1 MISVEELFGTLQQS
15 TVESWRKHLKTDKY
29 SSHMALDEFYKEM
42 PELVDTLIE
51 NYMGVYGKLDSYK
64 NVLTS
69 DDMSTIDYLEQ
80 LKDMVASGRKLMK
93 ESELKSDMDDIL
105 SLIDSTLYK
114 LKELTETHRSLSNF
128 LKESLS

>member
-51 NYMGVYGKLDSYK
+51 NYMGIYGKLDSYK
-64 NVLTS
+64 NILTS
-69 DDMSTIDYLEQ
+69 DNMDTIEYLKQ
-80 LKDMVASGRKLMK
+80 LKDIVVSGQKLMK
-93 ESELKSDMDDIL
+93 ESELKSDMDGIL

-114 LKELTETHRSLSNF
+114 LKELTETYKSLTKF